1 MFYFQH
7 AEEAVTGDEM
17 KQVPYNTGKVAIG
30 SRWMPPPKP
39 VEMSRDM
46 ERLQTALI
54 CHPKK
59 VPLSYILLL
68 VLINGGLLA
77 AMLLIITI

>member
-1 MFYFQH
+1 VFYFQH

-30 SRWMPPPKP
+30 SRYEPPVKLP
-39 VEMSRDM
+39 EISRDM

-54 CHPKK
+54 CKPQK

-68 VLINGGLLA
+68 ALINGGLLVA
-77 AMLLIITI
+77 LLLVVTK